1 LLGAFGDPGHAFP
14 IIALGRELVARGHEV
29 HVQTWH
35 RWQPEIERLGMRFAA
50 APEYHVFP
58 TLERPLKPYEAVVR
72 ATRETEPLVRSIAP
86 DAVVADI
93 LTLAPALAAE
103 RCGVPWATLV
113 PHVYPVSEPGF
124 PPYSMGARLPRTT
137 VGRAAW
143 RRLDRFVSAGLERGR
158 RELNET
164 RRRLD
169 MPPLERMHGGQS
181 TQLCLVA
188 TFPELEYPR
197 EWPEH
202 VHVVGPLQFEL
213 DHPGVA
219 PPPGDEPLV
228 LVAPSTSQDPEHRLL
243 RATLEGL
250 ADAPVR
256 VLATWNRRLPDRP
269 LHVPPNARLVEWVSY
284 TKAMAEADVVVCHG
298 GHGTIVRALSCGT
311 VPVIVPAAGDM
322 NENAARVAWAGLG
335 VRLPRRFATARAV
348 RLAVAS
354 ALADPSLLDRV
365 RAIASSPAATGGPAR
380 AAELL
385 ESFGSVR

>member
-1 LLGAFGDPGHAFP
+1 M
-14 IIALGRELVARGHEV
+14 IALGRELASRGHEV
-29 HVQTWH
+29 SVQTWE
-35 RWQPEIERLGMRFAA
+35 RWRPEIERLGMAFAA

-72 ATRETEPLVRSIAP
+72 ATRATEPLIESLAP

-103 RCGVPWATLV
+103 RSGVPWATLV
-113 PHVYPVSEPGF
+113 PHVYPVGEPGF
-124 PPYSMGARLPRTT
+124 PPYSMGARLPRTA
-137 VGRAAW
+137 VGRALF
-143 RRLDRFVSAGLERGR
+143 RGTDRLVATGLERGR

-164 RRRLD
+164 RRRLG
-169 MPPLERMHGGQS
+169 MPALDRVHGGIS
-181 TQLCLVA
+181 PHLCLVA
-188 TFPELEYPR
+188 TLPELEYPR
-197 EWPEH
+197 RWPAS
-202 VHVVGPLQFEL
+202 VHVVGALQFEL
-213 DHPGVA
+213 DHPRVE

-228 LVAPSTSQDPEHRLL
+228 LVAPSTSQDPENRLL
-243 RATLEGL
+243 RACLDGL

-269 LHVPPNARLVEWVSY
+269 LRVPANARLVEWLSY

-298 GHGTIVRALSCGT
+298 GHGTVVRALSCGT

-335 VRLPRRFATARAV
+335 VRLPRRFATPRAV
-348 RLAVAS
+348 RLAVAQ

-365 RAIASSPAATGGPAR
+365 RAVAASPAATGGPAR
-380 AAELL
+380 AAGLL
-385 ESFGSVR
+385 ESFGSVRYTN